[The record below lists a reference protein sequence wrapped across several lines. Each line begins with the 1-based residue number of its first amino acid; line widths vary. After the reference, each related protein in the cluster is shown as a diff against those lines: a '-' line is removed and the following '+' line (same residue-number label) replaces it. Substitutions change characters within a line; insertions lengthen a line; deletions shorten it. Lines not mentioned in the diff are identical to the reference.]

1 MAMPDSRQ
9 MAADHDEEVRYRA
22 VQEQR
27 HLPLRKSRAV
37 LFAALGDES
46 WRVRKQ
52 AVEVVLA
59 ARPDQDDIHQL
70 IDLLRDEEN
79 AGLRNATAE
88 LLVRCG
94 VRVVP
99 ILLDYLNDADHD
111 LRKLVVDALGA
122 LGGEEALAGLTR
134 ALSDPDSNVAAA
146 AAEGLGVAGNAESV
160 PELLRHLEHNQEPF
174 FRFNALAA
182 LGRIG
187 VAGPLPAVVKQLAG
201 QDLLRRAVFECLG
214 KIGSDHDAV
223 ELLLEGVLSHL
234 PSVRQAAVSSLAQV
248 LQRLDAAGL
257 SEAKARLQLLAD
269 KGLIE
274 QLIAACTPAS
284 LGVNEAVV
292 AILGLL
298 ADPRGLEVLFSA
310 LADERL
316 AAAAESALRQL
327 GLTAVRAANARF
339 AITASVDE
347 RSALCRFIGNCGAP
361 EGVET
366 IRCALADTA
375 AQVRIAAVYASAKLT
390 DPELPAQVAE
400 LLNDEDALVRAAAL
414 AALLHYAD
422 SDLQVIGTAAKQLAS
437 APDPEQRRGAA
448 LLFAA
453 VQDGEQ
459 LARLLKDENA
469 SVRESAA
476 RAAGKLRPAEGCS
489 HLMMALVDEEPDVR
503 IAAAEALG
511 DCRDDAAIAPLRLS
525 LHDNDAWVQAAA
537 LRSLVQ
543 LAGEAALPDLLQLW
557 EEGDEVVQL
566 ACLEAFEQIGS
577 VAALEAVSRDLGRRD
592 GEVLKGAVELLH
604 RYDLSLLLPWFNHI
618 ICHQDWDVRI
628 TAVRASSALP
638 AEDRTTLLQMALDRE
653 DNDLVRAEIRSQLGA
668 D

>member
-1 MAMPDSRQ
+1 MAMPDSHR
-9 MAADHDEEVRYRA
+9 MAADHDEEIRYRT

-27 HLPLRKSRAV
+27 HLPLQQSRAI

-59 ARPDQDDIHQL
+59 ARPDQNDIHQL

-99 ILLDYLNDADHD
+99 ILLGYLDDADHD

-122 LGGEEALAGLTR
+122 LGGAEALAGLTR

-146 AAEGLGVAGNAESV
+146 AAEGLGVAGNADSV
-160 PELLRHLEHNQEPF
+160 PELLRHLEQNQESF

-201 QDLLRRAVFECLG
+201 QELLRRAVFECLG
-214 KIGSDHDAV
+214 KIGSDSDAV
-223 ELLLEGVLSHL
+223 ALLLEGVLSHL
-234 PSVRQAAVSSLAQV
+234 PSVRQAAVSSLVQV
-248 LQRLDAAGL
+248 LQRLDAAGQ

-269 KGLIE
+269 QGLVE
-274 QLIAACTPAS
+274 QLIASFTP
-284 LGVNEAVV
+284 GNQTVNEAVV
-292 AILGLL
+292 AILGIL

-316 AAAAESALRQL
+316 TAAAESALRQL
-327 GLTAVRAANARF
+327 GLAAVRAANTRF
-339 AITASVDE
+339 AATESIDE
-347 RSALCRFIGNCGAP
+347 RAALCRFLGNSGAP
-361 EGVET
+361 EGADV

-375 AQVRIAAVYASAKLT
+375 ARVRSAAVYASAKLS

-400 LLNDEDALVRAAAL
+400 LLNDEDASVREAAL
-414 AALLHYAD
+414 AALLRYAD
-422 SDLQVIGTAAKQLAS
+422 IDRHVIGTAAKQLAS

-453 VQDGEQ
+453 VHDGEQ

-525 LHDNDAWVQAAA
+525 LHDSDAWVQAAA

-557 EEGDEVVQL
+557 EQGDEVVQL

-577 VAALEAVSRDLGRRD
+577 VMALQAVSRDLGRHD
-592 GEVLKGAVELLH
+592 GEVLKGAIELLH

-638 AEDRTTLLQMALDRE
+638 AEDRMTLLQMALDRE
-653 DNDLVRAEIRSQLGA
+653 DNDLVRAEIRSQLGS